1 MGRFVNPDN
10 SAFQVALNSPIYV
23 DKTGLLEYTNSVLNT
38 TEAYICN
45 CRPRRFGKSYAA
57 NMLAAYYSKGCN
69 SEEMFSGLD
78 ISRESDFKMHLNKY
92 DVIHLDIQWFLANC
106 DNVDNV
112 VAFITKSVQAEL
124 REIYP
129 GVLPEEETSLS
140 ESLSRIKNIVGQKFI
155 IIIDEWDVLI
165 RDEAANKKVQE
176 LLESY
181 DSIPLN
187 TGTFLTEL
195 IRRPELDYDKLAPID
210 PERPDLPAEVAE
222 QVNISIKYDGYIKR
236 QMKQVE
242 SFKKLEKKKIPEN
255 FNYDDVPSL
264 RIEARQKLKTYSPT
278 SIGQASRISG
288 VSPADV
294 SVLLVYMEQ
303 MKYHEKESAE

>member
-1 MGRFVNPDN
+1 MKRQDF
-10 SAFQVALNSPIYV
+10 
-23 DKTGLLEYTNSVLNT
+23 
-38 TEAYICN
+38 
-45 CRPRRFGKSYAA
+45 
-57 NMLAAYYSKGCN
+57 YY
-69 SEEMFSGLD
+69 E
-78 ISRESDFKMHLNKY
+78 
-92 DVIHLDIQWFLANC
+92 
-106 DNVDNV
+106 
-112 VAFITKSVQAEL
+112 
-124 REIYP
+124 
-129 GVLPEEETSLS
+129 LPEE
-140 ESLSRIKNIVGQKFI
+140 
-155 IIIDEWDVLI
+155 LI
-165 RDEAANKKVQE
+165 AQEIERVAKVKIGANKKVQE

-222 QVNISIKYDGYIKR
+222 QVNISIKY
-236 QMKQVE
+236 
-242 SFKKLEKKKIPEN
+242 
-255 FNYDDVPSL
+255 
-264 RIEARQKLKTYSPT
+264 SPT